1 VRKFLYGLGL
11 MLYIL
16 LASAFVQP
24 IDLDE
29 SSSIS
34 KSLENI
40 KGKKKKKKKR
50 FLRR

>member
-1 VRKFLYGLGL
+1 MRNFLYGLGL
-11 MLYIL
+11 MLYVL

-24 IDLDE
+24 VDYSE

-34 KSLENI
+34 ETSETS

-50 FLRR
+50 RLRR